1 MTVPPR
7 SLTGSYEE
15 AGACLQKAPRAT
27 PLSAAARARWG
38 LLQLKKG
45 DVPAAAR
52 DLQCLAEA
60 DAQELGFLLQL
71 LEASERQSLT
81 QVRPTEPP
89 PGAPAPR
96 PGRLCPP
103 RLPDFSC
110 GGGVGMGWGHKPVW
124 PATPATSLVC
134 MRHMSHK

>member
-1 MTVPPR
+1 MASFPPLSPVPRPSPHPVTVPPR
-7 SLTGSYEE
+7 SPTGSYEE
-15 AGACLQKAPRAT
+15 AGACLQKAPQAT

-60 DAQELGFLLQL
+60 DAQELSFLLQL

-103 RLPDFSC
+103 LPS
-110 GGGVGMGWGHKPVW
+110 PS
-124 PATPATSLVC
+124 A
-134 MRHMSHK
+134 